1 MSSTLTQLP
10 KVSYIKLV
18 DVWLTG
24 CLAFV
29 FAGFLEYALVN
40 KLTTEM
46 RDKQKH
52 QISKVSQTAQ
62 KRHTQ
67 LKLDFMSTLFH
78 ANI

>member
-1 MSSTLTQLP
+1 MLCSVQMSSTLTQLP

-40 KLTTEM
+40 KLTTQM
-46 RDKQKH
+46 RDKQNRH
-52 QISKVSQTAQ
+52 NIQKVMVSMY
-62 KRHTQ
+62 HI
-67 LKLDFMSTLFH
+67 STLS
-78 ANI
+78 